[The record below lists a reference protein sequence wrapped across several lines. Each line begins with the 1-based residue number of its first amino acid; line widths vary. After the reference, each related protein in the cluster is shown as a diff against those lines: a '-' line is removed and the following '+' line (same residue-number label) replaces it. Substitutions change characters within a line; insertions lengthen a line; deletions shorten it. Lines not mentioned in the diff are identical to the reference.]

1 MIISFVEG
9 GAPKTAYS
17 NPYRLHGS
25 YPTASLRI
33 QVSDHYAMGKPRTIY
48 ITCLLSIPA
57 VLKTQANRVVPVPE
71 SLGSCFGTRH
81 TMCSSEMDTAS
92 PSYPLRASKPVG
104 KRIARLDK
112 DRLAQLYSPGQ
123 WEKVNLL
130 ACVQRL
136 EE

>member
-1 MIISFVEG
+1 
-9 GAPKTAYS
+9 
-17 NPYRLHGS
+17 
-25 YPTASLRI
+25 
-33 QVSDHYAMGKPRTIY
+33 
-48 ITCLLSIPA
+48 
-57 VLKTQANRVVPVPE
+57 
-71 SLGSCFGTRH
+71 
-81 TMCSSEMDTAS
+81 MCSSEMDTTS

-136 EE
+136 EEQFL